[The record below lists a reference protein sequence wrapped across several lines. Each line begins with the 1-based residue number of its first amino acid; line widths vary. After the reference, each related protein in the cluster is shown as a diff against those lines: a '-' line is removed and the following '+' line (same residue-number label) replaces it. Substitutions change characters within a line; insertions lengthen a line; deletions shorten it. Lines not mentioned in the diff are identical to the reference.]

1 MIGLGGGHYA
11 PRHRAV
17 ISQTDVWVGHL
28 LANYALEF
36 DEPTVEGELPAGPW
50 RHAVTIAIEATRI
63 AFPGGSVFAHLD
75 RKSFKG
81 WQRQA
86 LASLLSDFDV
96 PIFRGKQ
103 IP

>member
-1 MIGLGGGHYA
+1 
-11 PRHRAV
+11 
-17 ISQTDVWVGHL
+17 VWVGHL
-28 LANYALEF
+28 LANYALSF
-36 DEPTVEGELPAGPW
+36 DEQTTEEGLPSGPW
-50 RHAVTIAIEATRI
+50 RHAVTIAIESTRI

-86 LASLLSDFDV
+86 LASLLSELEV
-96 PIFRGKQ
+96 PILRGKQ